1 MRGYVVRKELTLAGR
16 GIKLN
21 GMQGGIGYGNLDL
34 WSIKN
39 GRFQLKVTL
48 SEYIPKV
55 NQKLTSKNLKPLIFH
70 C

>member
-34 WSIKN
+34 WSIKI
-39 GRFQLKVTL
+39 GRSQLKVTL

-55 NQKLTSKNLKPLIFH
+55 NQKIISKNLQPLIFDF
-70 C
+70 

>member
-34 WSIKN
+34 CSIKI
-39 GRFQLKVTL
+39 GRSQLKVTL
-48 SEYIPKV
+48 SE
-55 NQKLTSKNLKPLIFH
+55 
-70 C
+70 

>member
-34 WSIKN
+34 WSIKI
-39 GRFQLKVTL
+39 GRSQLKVTL
-48 SEYIPKV
+48 SEYIPKF
-55 NQKLTSKNLKPLIFH
+55 N
-70 C
+70 